1 MQTVAQG
8 WLVLQLT
15 NSAFKV
21 GLVST
26 LGSLP
31 ILAFTL
37 YGGVLADRVN
47 KHRGIILFQSL
58 MMCEALTLGI
68 LTATGR
74 VTVAWVMALAVFL
87 GTLSAFEVPFRQS
100 FVIEMVGREDL
111 LNAIA
116 LNSSVFNLSRII
128 GPVIAATLIAAV
140 GLAACFFANAAS
152 FLAVI
157 IAFLSM
163 RGVVRGEGRKVEG
176 QGTFQEGVRYAM
188 GEKVPRSLLFLTA
201 TFSVFGFSFLP
212 MLPVYAKNVLG
223 VGATGYGGLMSAVGL
238 GASVGALAMAALGSR
253 AKGSTLIRFGG
264 LMFSTALA
272 LVALVSQYWIA
283 AFLLG
288 LAGCSMILNNVMTNS
303 LLQTQAPDAL
313 RGRVMGFY
321 SLMVLGMAPFGSLQA
336 GWISEHL
343 GVRTS
348 LALGGTVCAIATV
361 GLGLRERA

>member
-15 NSAFKV
+15 NSPFKV

-128 GPVIAATLIAAV
+128 GPVIAAALIAAV
-140 GLAACFFANAAS
+140 GLAACFFANATS

-176 QGTFQEGVRYAM
+176 RGPFRREYATRWGRKSPVRCC
-188 GEKVPRSLLFLTA
+188 SLPPLSA
-201 TFSVFGFSFLP
+201 SSVFPFCRC
-212 MLPVYAKNVLG
+212 
-223 VGATGYGGLMSAVGL
+223 
-238 GASVGALAMAALGSR
+238 SR
-253 AKGSTLIRFGG
+253 ST
-264 LMFSTALA
+264 
-272 LVALVSQYWIA
+272 
-283 AFLLG
+283 
-288 LAGCSMILNNVMTNS
+288 
-303 LLQTQAPDAL
+303 P
-313 RGRVMGFY
+313 
-321 SLMVLGMAPFGSLQA
+321 
-336 GWISEHL
+336 
-343 GVRTS
+343 RTS
-348 LALGGTVCAIATV
+348 SASAPRAT
-361 GLGLRERA
+361 AD

>member
-1 MQTVAQG
+1 V
-8 WLVLQLT
+8 
-15 NSAFKV
+15 
-21 GLVST
+21 
-26 LGSLP
+26 
-31 ILAFTL
+31 
-37 YGGVLADRVN
+37 
-47 KHRGIILFQSL
+47 
-58 MMCEALTLGI
+58 

-128 GPVIAATLIAAV
+128 GPVIAAALIAAV

-163 RGVVRGEGRKVEG
+163 RGVVSGGEGRRVDG

-188 GEKVPRSLLFLTA
+188 GEKTPRSLLLLTA
-201 TFSVFGFSFLP
+201 AFSVFGFSFLP
-212 MLPVYAKNVLG
+212 MLPVYAQNVLG

-238 GASVGALAMAALGSR
+238 GASVGALTMAALGSR

-264 LMFSTALA
+264 LMFSSALA

-288 LAGCSMILNNVMTNS
+288 VAGCSMILNNVMTNS
-303 LLQTQAPDAL
+303 LLQTQAPDNL
-313 RGRVMGFY
+313 RGRLMGFY

-336 GWISEHL
+336 GWIAEHL

-361 GLGLRERA
+361 GLGLREKTSEVRGEK